1 MANQEYRDHEVSK
14 DLTVLLEHQAKMVS
28 MEQMVILVFLDALG
42 LRVNAAPQESPA
54 VLVHPAQL
62 GHQAPKVMLVHLASK
77 EKRDGV
83 GWMVLQDD
91 QENLEIRARL
101 DPKVKRETLDVL
113 ERKGTRAGPVD
124 QDYKDP
130 RVHRVKKVP
139 PEQTEWTALLD

>member
-42 LRVNAAPQESPA
+42 LRVNAAPQVSPA

-62 GHQAPKVMLVHLASK
+62 GHQAPKVTLVHLASK

-130 RVHRVKKVP
+130 RVHREKKVP